1 MPCERTAGEHFGAS
15 ASYTELGPPDRMMP
29 EGSNLRISSTA
40 VVHGRMALKTFCS
53 RILRA
58 MSCVYWPPKSS
69 TTTPPRSDC
78 GFRCS
83 SCSFAPVVMAG
94 SGVMLLGYKEIE
106 EFVRDVNSFYDA
118 VSVEMR
124 RGGGGL
130 PGHLHDGIFFCSRGR
145 FSA

>member
-15 ASYTELGPPDRMMP
+15 ASYTELGPPERMMP
-29 EGSNLRISSTA
+29 AGSYLRISSTA

-94 SGVMLLGYKEIE
+94 VLALLFGYNEIE
-106 EFVRDVNSFYDA
+106 AFFRDGKSVYHAFFVVYRRD
-118 VSVEMR
+118 
-124 RGGGGL
+124 RGV
-130 PGHLHDGIFFCSRGR
+130 
-145 FSA
+145 